1 MIAPSTRLQ
10 LPLAA
15 LTKRAQHP
23 NAVAVNPPLPT
34 YGCADLSERDRLGQT
49 SGDVAKLCMREEPQ
63 SKLSHPAGRR
73 FESG

>member
-49 SGDVAKLCMREEPQ
+49 SGDVAKL
-63 SKLSHPAGRR
+63 
-73 FESG
+73 